1 MKILKVRSVGDYC
14 RHVGAK
20 ESHPLVCA
28 IDYGSLADVPHSLN
42 DYGIYGIFFHDEAD
56 IELDYGCGKYDYK
69 KGTVICVAPGQLGGK
84 EDNGERVRLT
94 GWALLFHPDLL
105 HGTRLEKEIRTYSFF
120 DYRVNEALHMTEE
133 EQERIVAILR
143 QVKEEI
149 EAPHDEMQDSILVGY
164 LSVLLRYCQR
174 FYHRQFLT
182 RKVENTDIL
191 KRFDRLLQEYF
202 DKGLRQS
209 EGLPTVRYFADR
221 LCLSANYFGDLVK
234 KTTGDTAG
242 NRIRSHV
249 VRMAKNHL
257 ASGLSISETAY
268 RLGFIYPQHLSRM
281 FKIQTGMTPSGY
293 IRSLRQ

>member
-20 ESHPLVCA
+20 ERHPLVCA

-42 DYGIYGIFFHDEAD
+42 DYDIYGIFFHDEAD
-56 IELDYGCGKYDYK
+56 IDLDYGCGKYDYK

-221 LCLSANYFGDLVK
+221 HCLSANYFGDLVK

-268 RLGFIYPQHLSRM
+268 RLGFTYPQHLSRM

>member
-14 RHVGAK
+14 RHIGAK
-20 ESHPLVCA
+20 ERHPLVCA

-56 IELDYGCGKYDYK
+56 IDLDYGCGKYDYK

-94 GWALLFHPDLL
+94 GWALLFHHDLL

-249 VRMAKNHL
+249 VRMAKNYL

-268 RLGFIYPQHLSRM
+268 RLGFTYPQHLSRM